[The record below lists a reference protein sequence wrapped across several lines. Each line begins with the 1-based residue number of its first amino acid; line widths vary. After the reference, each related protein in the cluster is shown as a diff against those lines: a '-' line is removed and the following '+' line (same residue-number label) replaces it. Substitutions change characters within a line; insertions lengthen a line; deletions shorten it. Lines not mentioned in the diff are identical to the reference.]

1 MKKIFTILLVFSMSL
16 SLMACSSN
24 NVSKEDYD
32 SQANELQNIKEE
44 LSELQKNYE
53 SKTDE
58 LQSVKQ
64 ELSDLK
70 LQETKDELSKAGA
83 VAWAETV
90 FGKNIQ
96 IIIHDNDLYINI
108 PTGYTISQESIK
120 TLWKN
125 VRSGLTLYAGY
136 YKQNPEQLPYDS
148 VTIIV
153 LEENTGLDM
162 LSFQFLKNSDNTFTE
177 TACTI
182 NISNS
187 QTIIPYLSDA
197 LK

>member
-1 MKKIFTILLVFSMSL
+1 MKKYYILNKKEGYYNEKIFTILLVFSMSL
-16 SLMACSSN
+16 LMACSSN

-53 SKTDE
+53 SKADE

-90 FGKNIQ
+90 FGK
-96 IIIHDNDLYINI
+96 
-108 PTGYTISQESIK
+108 
-120 TLWKN
+120 
-125 VRSGLTLYAGY
+125 
-136 YKQNPEQLPYDS
+136 
-148 VTIIV
+148 
-153 LEENTGLDM
+153 
-162 LSFQFLKNSDNTFTE
+162 TF
-177 TACTI
+177 
-182 NISNS
+182 
-187 QTIIPYLSDA
+187 
-197 LK
+197 K